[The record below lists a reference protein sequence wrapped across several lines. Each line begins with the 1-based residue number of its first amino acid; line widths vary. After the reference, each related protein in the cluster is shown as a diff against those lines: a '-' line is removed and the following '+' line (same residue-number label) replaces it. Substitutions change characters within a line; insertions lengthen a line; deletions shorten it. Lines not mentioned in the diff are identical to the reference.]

1 MGMVKKH
8 DVFISH
14 ASPDKSTFVRP
25 FAEAL
30 RRLGVNVWYDEFSIG
45 LGDSIAEAIE
55 KGIAQSAFG
64 IVVISPRFIERKWAQ
79 HEYRALLSLNVEE
92 DRKIVP
98 IWLGVTRAEVAAFS
112 PSLADK
118 LAIDTQYVDVDEAAI
133 QILRLVR
140 PDLYG
145 QHPRAELE
153 EMASGE
159 TLAKLQ
165 SEIEDLREQMDEL
178 QEQIEEYQCPYCGSG
193 LADRIQ
199 APADPE
205 EKHWDTRE
213 TFQCGFQRFAGTVES
228 LCTKD
233 PQFPKLVDYEITCFA
248 PETER
253 DQWQCH
259 ARPKTEMAR
268 KAMIQSSWGKSE
280 DEARRKL
287 ELNYEYRAHKISNR
301 EWNDRQFNGDG

>member
-1 MGMVKKH
+1 MAKKY

-14 ASPDKSTFVRP
+14 ASPDKDSFVRP

-45 LGDSIAEAIE
+45 LGDSIAGAID
-55 KGIAQSAFG
+55 KGMAQSAFG
-64 IVVISPRFIERKWAQ
+64 IVVISPSFVDRKWTQ
-79 HEYRALLSLNVEE
+79 HELHALIGLNVEE

-98 IWLGVTRAEVAAFS
+98 IWLGVTRADVAAIR

-118 LAIDTQYVDVDEAAI
+118 MAIDTQHIDADEAAI

-140 PDLYG
+140 PDLYSL
-145 QHPRAELE
+145 HPRAELE
-153 EMASGE
+153 EMASGV
-159 TLAKLQ
+159 TLQKLQ
-165 SEIEDLREQMDEL
+165 DEIEELRDQMEDL

-193 LADRIQ
+193 LSDRIQ

-205 EKHWDTRE
+205 EKHWDMRE
-213 TFQCGFQRFAGTVES
+213 TFECGFQRFGGTVES

-233 PQFPKLVDYEITCFA
+233 PRFPKFGDYEIICSA
-248 PETER
+248 PQTER

-259 ARPKTEMAR
+259 ARPRTEMAR
-268 KAMIQSSWGKSE
+268 KVAIQSSWGKTQ
-280 DEARRKL
+280 DEARQRL
-287 ELNYEYRAHKISNR
+287 ELNYEYRAGKINNR
-301 EWNDRQFNGDG
+301 EWNDRLFSLGG

>member
-1 MGMVKKH
+1 MAKKH

-14 ASPDKSTFVRP
+14 ASPDKDSFVRP

-64 IVVISPRFIERKWAQ
+64 IVVISPRFIDRKWTQ
-79 HEYRALLSLNVEE
+79 HEYRALLNLNVEE

-98 IWLGVTRAEVAAFS
+98 IWLGVTRADVAAFS

-118 LAIDTQYVDVDEAAI
+118 LAIDTQHVDADAAAI

-140 PDLYG
+140 PDLYS

-159 TLAKLQ
+159 TLQKLQ
-165 SEIEDLREQMDEL
+165 SEIEELREQMEDL

-193 LADRIQ
+193 LSGRIH

-205 EKHWDTRE
+205 EKHWDMRE
-213 TFQCGFQRFAGTVES
+213 TFECGFQRFGGAVES

-233 PQFPKLVDYEITCFA
+233 PRFPTFESYEIICFA
-248 PETER
+248 PQTER
-253 DQWQCH
+253 DQWECH

-268 KAMIQSSWGKSE
+268 KASIQSSFGKTE
-280 DEARRKL
+280 DEARRRL
-287 ELNYEYRAHKISNR
+287 ELNYEYRAGKINNR
-301 EWNDRQFNGDG
+301 EWNDRLFRPGG

>member
-14 ASPDKSTFVRP
+14 ASPDKDSFVRP

-64 IVVISPRFIERKWAQ
+64 IVVISPRFIDRKWTR
-79 HEYRALLSLNVEE
+79 HEYRALLNLNVEE
-92 DRKIVP
+92 DRKILP

-118 LAIDTQYVDVDEAAI
+118 LAIDTQHVDADEAAI
-133 QILRLVR
+133 QVLRLVR
-140 PDLYG
+140 PDLYS
-145 QHPRAELE
+145 QYPRADLE

-159 TLAKLQ
+159 ALEKLQ
-165 SEIEDLREQMDEL
+165 SEIEELREQMNDL

-193 LADRIQ
+193 LSDRIE

-205 EKHWDTRE
+205 EKHWDVRE
-213 TFQCGFQRFAGTVES
+213 TFACGFQRFGGTVES

-233 PQFPKLVDYEITCFA
+233 PQFPKFVDYEIICSA
-248 PETER
+248 PQKEG
-253 DQWQCH
+253 DQWQCY

-268 KAMIQSSWGKSE
+268 KASIQSSWGKTQ
-280 DEARRKL
+280 DEARRRL
-287 ELNYEYRAHKISNR
+287 ELNYEYRAGKISNH
-301 EWNDRQFNGDG
+301 EWNDRLFNPGS

>member
-1 MGMVKKH
+1 MAKKH

-14 ASPDKSTFVRP
+14 ASPDKDSFVRP

-64 IVVISPRFIERKWAQ
+64 IVVISPRFIDRKWTQ
-79 HEYRALLSLNVEE
+79 HEYRALLNLNVEE

-98 IWLGVTRAEVAAFS
+98 IWLGVTRADVAAFS

-118 LAIDTQYVDVDEAAI
+118 LAIDTQHVDANEAAI

-140 PDLYG
+140 PDLYS
-145 QHPRAELE
+145 QHPRADLE

-159 TLAKLQ
+159 TLEKLQ
-165 SEIEDLREQMDEL
+165 SEIEELREQMEDL

-193 LADRIQ
+193 LSDRIQ

-205 EKHWDTRE
+205 EKYWDMRE
-213 TFQCGFQRFAGTVES
+213 TFGCGFQRFGGTVES

-233 PQFPKLVDYEITCFA
+233 PRFPKFVDYEIICSA
-248 PETER
+248 PQTER

-268 KAMIQSSWGKSE
+268 KASIQSSWGKTQ
-280 DEARRKL
+280 DEARRRL
-287 ELNYEYRAHKISNR
+287 ELNYEYRAGKISNR
-301 EWNDRQFNGDG
+301 EWNDRLFGPGG

>member
-14 ASPDKSTFVRP
+14 ASPDKNSFVRP

-30 RRLGVNVWYDEFSIG
+30 RRLGVSVWYDEFSIG

-55 KGIAQSAFG
+55 KGIAQSAFS
-64 IVVISPRFIERKWAQ
+64 IVVISPRFIERKWTQ
-79 HEYRALLSLNVEE
+79 HEFRALLSLNVEE
-92 DRKIVP
+92 DRKMVP

-118 LAIDTQYVDVDEAAI
+118 LAIDTQYVDADEAAI

-140 PDLYG
+140 PDLYS
-145 QHPRAELE
+145 QHPRADLE
-153 EMASGE
+153 EMASGD
-159 TLAKLQ
+159 TLEKLQ
-165 SEIEDLREQMDEL
+165 SEIEKLREQMEDL

-193 LADRIQ
+193 LSDRIQ

-205 EKHWDTRE
+205 EKHWDIRE
-213 TFQCGFQRFAGTVES
+213 TFGCGFQRFGGAIES

-233 PQFPKLVDYEITCFA
+233 PHFPNFVDYDIMCFE
-248 PETER
+248 PKTER

-259 ARPKTEMAR
+259 ARPKTEMAK
-268 KAMIQSSWGKSE
+268 KATIESSWGKTR
-280 DEARRKL
+280 DEALRRL
-287 ELNYEYRAHKISNR
+287 ELNYEYRAGKISNK
-301 EWNDRQFNGDG
+301 EWNDRLFEAGV